1 MGKGIQCTSKPKTNR
16 RTSYNSDFQSSGP
29 IGAERFFKMTNKVVK
44 LSNDVRPAYE
54 FCQLARYMLMGK
66 GRRADAAHHAREGRA
81 TDRVVEILDKAA
93 VNPALLSD
101 PSWAGTA
108 GFQSWHRVSGQP
120 QGNCSLRY
128 LAAQYETDAT
138 AHHVRRHYGRGKRVE
153 SRRRRL
159 SPVSEIAFEASGQLE
174 VQKACA
180 LVVVSNDLVRSSSGE
195 ASSLLRRELQ
205 AALSL
210 VVDQEFLA
218 TISEGLSPVATSSGA
233 DMDSARADLAALLQA
248 VRVGQTSKLYLIMG
262 GANAKALTT
271 MGGNSDFSFSQMS
284 PQGGTV
290 CGMPVLVADG
300 IADDEVMLI
309 DASRIGA
316 SGGTVTLET
325 AEHATLR
332 LSNTPSSDEAVDEPL
347 AEKLGRDKGHEV
359 LRGTSPDG

>member
-1 MGKGIQCTSKPKTNR
+1 MN
-16 RTSYNSDFQSSGP
+16 
-29 IGAERFFKMTNKVVK
+29 MTTHKVVK
-44 LSNDVRPAYE
+44 LSNDVRPASE

-81 TDRVVEILDKAA
+81 TDRVVEILEKAA
-93 VNPALLSD
+93 VNPAILSD
-101 PSWAGTA
+101 PSWAGDLA
-108 GFQSWHRVSGQP
+108 GFQSLAFAFLDSLKGISVFDTLLPNMKRMPLHTTVAVTVAGASGSRVDEG
-120 QGNCSLRY
+120 
-128 LAAQYETDAT
+128 AFA
-138 AHHVRRHYGRGKRVE
+138 
-153 SRRRRL
+153 
-159 SPVSEIAFEASGQLE
+159 PVTEIAFGASGQLE

-262 GANAKALTT
+262 GNNAKALTT

-284 PQGGTV
+284 PQGGTI
-290 CGMPVLVADG
+290 CGLPVLVADG

-316 SGGTVTLET
+316 SGGTVTVEV

-332 LSNTPSSDEAVDEPL
+332 LSTTPSGDESASSLFQKNL
-347 AEKLGRDKGHEV
+347 AAIKV
-359 LRGTSPDG
+359 LRYYAARRLTDDCVAIVDGVNYSGETV